1 MDSHYPWE
9 ALRLRQM
16 ECRTFL
22 SLQTS
27 QICSAT
33 LGQILIL
40 TSRQTLEASL
50 SLSSKLLKVELSSHS
65 SLSMLICNTS
75 MLNLD
80 KTTPIIIIHSIM
92 IRKMNFRKVICLE
105 NILMMST
112 RMMRTK
118 NRLILKENHCQQLIR
133 FETLLTRFHRIGL
146 RKNKL
151 KKLKNYQI

>member
-1 MDSHYPWE
+1 M
-9 ALRLRQM
+9 RQM
-16 ECRTFL
+16 ACRTFL
-22 SLQTS
+22 NLQTS

-75 MLNLD
+75 MLNSD
-80 KTTPIIIIHSIM
+80 KTTLIIIIHSTM

-105 NILMMST
+105 NILMTNT

-118 NRLILKENHCQQLIR
+118 NRLILKENHYRQLIK